1 VARPLSLKAAVVSA
15 VALGCTVAGP
25 AVANASAATTTP
37 KVAPAAVIA
46 QDLSR
51 AGVSPLLIPALRAK
65 VESLEAHDT
74 TSPTPDT
81 LLDQVTE
88 VIQRYLEPDQLEMLL
103 WDLPGFGPY

>member
-25 AVANASAATTTP
+25 AVANASAATATP
-37 KVAPAAVIA
+37 KVAPAAQITSA
-46 QDLSR
+46 LSH
-51 AGVSPLLIPALRAK
+51 AGVSPLLIPAFRAAVQK
-65 VESLEAHDT
+65 LEASDT
-74 TSPTPDT
+74 TAPTPDT

-88 VIQRYLEPDQLEMLL
+88 VIQRYLEPDQLEMVL